1 MASLHK
7 KNIMSTKN
15 KISLKKLPEFNTVWH
30 EESALVFKSA
40 KELVIVGKLVN
51 KKITPLQ
58 EEDIQLCDKYRFKYQ
73 VPVEEEDVEE
83 EGEEE
88 EEEVG
93 EGEGEEE
100 VGEGE
105 ESAEQSD
112 DASSVPVNDNT
123 GYKEEVVV
131 ESAPKEEIV
140 SVIEEVVSVVVEKQ
154 ADEFANAVHS
164 ISKLWDTTNNK
175 YRSQIKCL
183 EDDLATTKKELEEL
197 HDKYNK
203 MKVKFDGIRQLF
215 SV

>member
-73 VPVEEEDVEE
+73 VPEDVEE

-93 EGEGEEE
+93 E
-100 VGEGE
+100 GEGE

-131 ESAPKEEIV
+131 ESSPKEEVV
-140 SVIEEVVSVVVEKQ
+140 SVVEEVVSVVEEVVSVVVEKQ

>member
-73 VPVEEEDVEE
+73 VPEDVEE

-93 EGEGEEE
+93 E
-100 VGEGE
+100 GEGE

-131 ESAPKEEIV
+131 ESSPKEEVV
-140 SVIEEVVSVVVEKQ
+140 SVVEEVVSVVVEKQ

>member
-1 MASLHK
+1 
-7 KNIMSTKN
+7 MSTKN

-73 VPVEEEDVEE
+73 VPEDVEE

-93 EGEGEEE
+93 E
-100 VGEGE
+100 GEGE

-131 ESAPKEEIV
+131 ESSPKEEVV
-140 SVIEEVVSVVVEKQ
+140 SVVEEVVSVVEEVVSVVVEKQ

>member
-30 EESALVFKSA
+30 EESAVVFKSA

-73 VPVEEEDVEE
+73 VPEDVEE

-93 EGEGEEE
+93 EGE
-100 VGEGE
+100 GEGE

-131 ESAPKEEIV
+131 ESSPKEEVV
-140 SVIEEVVSVVVEKQ
+140 SVVEEVVSVVVEKQ

>member
-1 MASLHK
+1 
-7 KNIMSTKN
+7 MSTKN

-73 VPVEEEDVEE
+73 VPEDVEE

-93 EGEGEEE
+93 E
-100 VGEGE
+100 GEGE

-131 ESAPKEEIV
+131 ESSPKEEVV
-140 SVIEEVVSVVVEKQ
+140 SVVEEVVSVVVEKQ

>member
-73 VPVEEEDVEE
+73 VPEDVEE

-93 EGEGEEE
+93 EGE
-100 VGEGE
+100 GEGE

-131 ESAPKEEIV
+131 ESSPKEEVV
-140 SVIEEVVSVVVEKQ
+140 SVVEEVVSVVVEKQ

>member
-73 VPVEEEDVEE
+73 VPEDVEE

-93 EGEGEEE
+93 EGEGED
-100 VGEGE
+100 
-105 ESAEQSD
+105 SAEQSD

-131 ESAPKEEIV
+131 ESSPKEEVV
-140 SVIEEVVSVVVEKQ
+140 SVVEEVVSVVVEKQ